1 MEGIESGAVSIVVCG
16 RYDAWR
22 RAYTWFS
29 VQSNQPFKIKENLFE
44 TIQVVC
50 AAAHFF
56 SRFFSLCL
64 PFIKWINYSFSI
76 YAIVP
81 PKFDLPFR
89 VKCNISWTFGIMSGE
104 QEKQRDHSHS
114 NV

>member
-56 SRFFSLCL
+56 FSLFFSLFAL
-64 PFIKWINYSFSI
+64 HKMDQLFI
-76 YAIVP
+76 
-81 PKFDLPFR
+81 L
-89 VKCNISWTFGIMSGE
+89 NI
-104 QEKQRDHSHS
+104 RHSTP
-114 NV
+114 